1 MYAAI
6 LYLNSVCES
15 FFYTGDSVVVC
26 VNNLGALSCLEMAVV
41 TRAAIICLGNYGYIS
56 SSVLMYQRTLK

>member
-6 LYLNSVCES
+6 LCLNSVCES
-15 FFYTGDSVVVC
+15 VFLYAGDGVVVC

-41 TRAAIICLGNYGYIS
+41 TRAAIICLGNYGNI
-56 SSVLMYQRTLK
+56 